1 MMNSNSGGG
10 INVPADYDQVTNSG
24 SSYIYN
30 RIISNSINKNYSL
43 RSGWQN
49 NKRLLKAH
57 VRPIAIN

>member
-24 SSYIYN
+24 SSYIYY
-30 RIISNSINKNYSL
+30 RIISNSINKNCSL
-43 RSGWQN
+43 RSGLQN